1 MAKADVLDR
10 VAADL
15 ADGRTQPAL
24 QRLGSL
30 VATHPTDLDLRRR
43 LASVHRMTGNR
54 IEAGRWSYLYADADP
69 EEIRAFERAFPS
81 PAVRLRK
88 LRWPA
93 RHGYAATEFARRR
106 LTELAEAAAITSER
120 PDARTRAAQFLLRRR
135 RYAIGTAVAA
145 LPFAVLGAVT
155 VVQWIVG

>member
-81 PAVRLRK
+81 PATRLRK
-88 LRWPA
+88 LRWPV
-93 RHGYAATEFARRR
+93 RNGYAATEFARRR
-106 LTELAEAAAITSER
+106 LTELAEAAAITDEP
-120 PDARTRAAQFLLRRR
+120 PDARARVARLLLLRR
-135 RYAIGTAVAA
+135 RYAIGAAVVA
-145 LPFAVLGAVT
+145 LPFAALGALT